1 MDIINKKND
10 DENLKIETY
19 KNILN
24 NEIKII
30 YDFPYKNM
38 IYANIDHIII
48 NNKLS
53 GILFE
58 LIDDIIND
66 KFNINNIDYFVEYA
80 NDSFIGPILAYKYN
94 KGYIPIRKLEKTKN
108 YPYDDSI
115 YQNYCNKNVILVDK
129 LISNGINLYNMYK
142 LCKNVKLNVIGCI
155 CIVDINCDKNKQYL
169 NIKDK
174 LENITFSLILY

>member
-1 MDIINKKND
+1 MDIINNND
-10 DENLKIETY
+10 DNLKIETY

-30 YDFPYKNM
+30 YDYPNKNM
-38 IYANIDHIII
+38 IYANIDNIII

-53 GILFE
+53 RILFE
-58 LIDDIIND
+58 LIDNIIIN

-80 NDSFIGPILAYKYN
+80 NDSFIGPILANKYN
-94 KGYIPIRKLEKTKN
+94 KGYIPIRKLGKIEN
-108 YPYDDSI
+108 HPYDSSI
-115 YQNYCNKNVILVDK
+115 YQNYYNKNVILVDK

-155 CIVDINCDKNKQYL
+155 CIVDINSNKNKQYL
-169 NIKDK
+169 TIKNK
-174 LENITFSLILY
+174 LEKITFSII